1 MKGNPDGDSGL
12 FGRCADLPRIVTG
25 EARKIVSIV
34 GDRAHGMLFA
44 V

>member
-1 MKGNPDGDSGL
+1 MKGSPDGDSGI

-25 EARKIVSIV
+25 KARKIVSIAGERV
-34 GDRAHGMLFA
+34 HGMLFA